1 MDRVRAARSVTRR
14 SQGADPIPGP
24 RTFDS
29 APVLG
34 TPQAASVPGAND
46 FAPVTGT
53 PDAARALEDPDAA
66 RALGGPSTASAPAT
80 PDAAPALGD
89 PDAASAPGRRGVS
102 ARAAPEMPSVGSP
115 GGDPD
120 GQVRGRAA
128 GDPGGR
134 EEAGSGGVVPGD
146 HSPGSG
152 AGDGEVSEAALLGGL
167 ELAGVLSEGA
177 GTRTWRAHES
187 TSREEFTVTFAVAE
201 DPVLRRDLEAHFAEL
216 VAAWSENPHPH
227 LVSVRATLE
236 QDGRVAGLVTD
247 HVRGTTL
254 AQRAREAGRIT
265 PEEIAPVLA
274 AAARGLGH
282 LHEHGWVH
290 GGLSAEH
297 VIVTAEGQVL
307 LDGYGV
313 RPGRSGFPAAWGHG
327 DRSTAPG
334 LVDGD
339 PEGAPDRTGGTA
351 GGPASGAQDVYALG
365 VLGWR
370 ALTGRMP
377 GPDSHRVPLTLMVPS
392 APRHLVLM
400 LEAALADDPSVR
412 PTAGELAAGFAA
424 PAPRP
429 APARRPQERMT
440 PEIIRADGTV
450 VRPRR
455 RFSARASESEGG
467 DVARRRE
474 SGAARDRRRSTT
486 RTGTIRSGRSVR
498 GLERRADTAGGAA
511 SALGH
516 GDARAGWMGRAG
528 SHPRV
533 LAMVA
538 AASLATLL
546 ACGYA
551 AWTGSDGAG
560 VDPEAAA
567 SSAAVPGPV
576 AAADPGRAAGAA
588 GAVPGTSAGPDAQ
601 PTSSGSAGHEP
612 AEGRTGR
619 TARESADGDGA
630 DGGPAER
637 TGREGGTTHSEAPG
651 ARVQDKER
659 EAREAVTQ
667 LVSARAAALAAG
679 DEAAVSAVYVPDS
692 ALAAKDR
699 DLIRRAAAQ
708 PAPGTGGTPLSGL
721 SMEVESLEEEERVPG
736 GRLTP
741 AEEARTRTFRAEI
754 VTRGWDGAVPTQAH
768 VRRDGAR
775 ARQAVRVTVVW
786 TPEGWRLVDVAPL
799 PSR

>member
-1 MDRVRAARSVTRR
+1 MDRVRAARSVSSRT
-14 SQGADPIPGP
+14 QDTGA
-24 RTFDS
+24 
-29 APVLG
+29 
-34 TPQAASVPGAND
+34 
-46 FAPVTGT
+46 
-53 PDAARALEDPDAA
+53 
-66 RALGGPSTASAPAT
+66 APA
-80 PDAAPALGD
+80 PGGLDAAPVPRERDDSARPAPETPSEGD
-89 PDAASAPGRRGVS
+89 P
-102 ARAAPEMPSVGSP
+102 
-115 GGDPD
+115 GGGPD

-134 EEAGSGGVVPGD
+134 AGAGSGGVVPGD

-152 AGDGEVSEAALLGGL
+152 VGDGEVSEAALLGGL

-187 TSREEFTVTFAVAE
+187 TTREEFTVTFAVAE

-560 VDPEAAA
+560 VHPEAAA

-576 AAADPGRAAGAA
+576 TAADPGRAAGAA
-588 GAVPGTSAGPDAQ
+588 GAVPGTAAGPDAP
-601 PTSSGSAGHEP
+601 PTSSASAGPEP

-619 TARESADGDGA
+619 TSGESADGDGA
-630 DGGPAER
+630 DGSPAER
-637 TGREGGTTHSEAPG
+637 TGREGGTPHSEAPG
-651 ARVQDKER
+651 ARAQDKER